1 MSLVSGEDSESD
13 EELNT
18 EQLGTGML
26 SRPGGLGGSP
36 RVGIIAGEDEE
47 EEEEQ
52 G

>member
-18 EQLGTGML
+18 EQLGAGML

-36 RVGIIAGEDEE
+36 GVRIISGEDEE
-47 EEEEQ
+47 EEQ